1 MESNLNPKQTFNQIF
16 SIASK
21 KVRNN
26 LYKLKNEITKIVY
39 LLYQHNKISKNAI
52 QQFNQVNKDNKLVII
67 TKPRTI
73 YFDLSKTFDNNLKHE
88 IGFIIKYNQFLAEHT
103 IKNQIVQLLFKLKH
117 GNDIY
122 EQWKQ

>member
-16 SIASK
+16 SITSK
-21 KVRNN
+21 KFRNN

-73 YFDLSKTFDNNLKHE
+73 YFDLSKTLDNNLRHE